1 MEEDK
6 WIETA
11 IKNVIGSGAS
21 IETRLQIIEELIEL
35 YKAMKEI

>member
-1 MEEDK
+1 MNEDK

-11 IKNVIGSGAS
+11 IKNVIESGAD
-21 IETRLQIIEELIEL
+21 IKTRLEIITDMIES